1 MERFLTF
8 TVNKN
13 SGFHTVGQVLRSQG
27 GLTKNQISR
36 AKFRPQ
42 GILKN
47 GVRCRV
53 TESVYP
59 GDMITVCLE
68 ESGLSSGHLASP
80 SESALPPLEILY
92 EDQDLLAVNKPAGI
106 VTHPSGCHYRD
117 SLSNQVSWYFR
128 SKKEKIVIRPV
139 GRLDRETSGI
149 VIFAKNQTA
158 AARLQAQRCHNHLK
172 KQYLAVVSG
181 CLPVDP
187 CAEKT
192 VHPSSSAL
200 LSQGHTIS
208 LPIGPDPYDPRKMT
222 VLLSDDFT
230 FGSFPVD
237 LEKSPSQQH
246 PQSPPGGNFKTAVTH
261 YQVLHS
267 TADWSLVSLFLD
279 TGRTHQIRVHMKST
293 GHPLLGDTLYGNTGE
308 SPVSFS
314 FTRAALHAWKL
325 SLEHPFEDKHLI
337 LEAPLPEDFSSLA
350 KYLP

>member
-8 TVNKN
+8 TVNKD
-13 SGFHTVGQVLRSQG
+13 SGFYTVGQVLRSQG
-27 GLTKNQISR
+27 GLTKNQISQ

-68 ESGLSSGHLASP
+68 ESGLSSEHLDSP
-80 SESALPPLEILY
+80 PEAALPPLKNLY
-92 EDQDLLAVNKPAGI
+92 EDQDLFVVNKPAGI

-128 SKKEKIVIRPV
+128 SKNEKIVIRPV

-192 VHPSSSAL
+192 AA
-200 LSQGHTIS
+200 QS
-208 LPIGPDPYDPRKMT
+208 LPQDP
-222 VLLSDDFT
+222 LSDLVPQGELLPPQAERSEQDHC
-230 FGSFPVD
+230 PVPRRGRA
-237 LEKSPSQQH
+237 EQQKAPVPSAARH
-246 PQSPPGGNFKTAVTH
+246 DPEPVPLRL
-261 YQVLHS
+261 VLQRI
-267 TADWSLVSLFLD
+267 L
-279 TGRTHQIRVHMKST
+279 
-293 GHPLLGDTLYGNTGE
+293 PLRL
-308 SPVSFS
+308 
-314 FTRAALHAWKL
+314 
-325 SLEHPFEDKHLI
+325 
-337 LEAPLPEDFSSLA
+337 
-350 KYLP
+350 

>member
-8 TVNKN
+8 TVNKD
-13 SGFHTVGQVLRSQG
+13 SVLHTVSQILRSQG

-59 GDMITVCLE
+59 GDVITVCLE
-68 ESGLSSGHLASP
+68 ESDLSSAHLGAP
-80 SESALPPLEILY
+80 PDAALPPLKILY
-92 EDQDLLAVNKPAGI
+92 EDTDLFVVNKPAGV

-117 SLSNQVSWYFR
+117 SLANQVSWYFR
-128 SKKEKIVIRPV
+128 FKKENMVIRPV

-181 CLPVDP
+181 YLPVDSCP
-187 CAEKT
+187 EKNML
-192 VHPSSSAL
+192 PSSL
-200 LSQGHTIS
+200 EFFSQGHTIS
-208 LPIGPDPYDPRKMT
+208 FPIGPDPEDSRKMT
-222 VLLSDDFT
+222 VLFPDNFT
-230 FGSFPVD
+230 PGSFPASHENNALTQCPVSAPD
-237 LEKSPSQQH
+237 
-246 PQSPPGGNFKTAVTH
+246 GNFKTALTH

-267 TADWSLVSLFLD
+267 TSDWSLITLCLD
-279 TGRTHQIRVHMKST
+279 TGRTHQIRVHMNAI
-293 GHPLLGDTLYGNTGE
+293 GHPLLGDTLYGNTPA
-308 SPVSFS
+308 SHVPVP

-325 SLEHPFEDKHLI
+325 SLKHPFDNKSLI
-337 LEAPLPEDFSSLA
+337 FEAPLPEDFSSMI